1 MSNIQDLVCPV
12 RIIKRVSEIIDDGRN
27 HLKSSSAMYNL
38 NFSRNKYGLDSSNTV
53 MVPLST
59 KVSCV
64 TATRI
69 DST

>member
-12 RIIKRVSEIIDDGRN
+12 RIIKHVLEKSQIIDDGR
-27 HLKSSSAMYNL
+27 YNL
-38 NFSRNKYGLDSSNTV
+38 NFSRNKYGLDSSNTG

-64 TATRI
+64 TETRI